1 MLAVKVVDKGV
12 SVIIASVMMVLIVTA
27 AGAIIYSY
35 AQGSFSD
42 LSSSFTEMFTSS
54 SEALKE
60 QAVVVDYLY
69 VNASTSNISFAIY
82 NYGSMDVEVVSVI
95 INGTACDPLE
105 EVYIIPGNWSWANVS
120 FPSFL
125 ISENFYVA
133 KIVSK
138 RGNVYEFSF
147 SPR

>member
-1 MLAVKVVDKGV
+1 VDKGV

-27 AGAIIYSY
+27 AGAMIYSY

-54 SEALKE
+54 SESLKE
-60 QAVVVDYLY
+60 QAVIVDYFY

-82 NYGSMDVEVVSVI
+82 NYGSTDIEVVSVI
-95 INGTACDPLE
+95 INGTACTPHE
-105 EVYIIPGNWSWANVS
+105 EVCVAPGNWSWINVS

-125 ISENFYVA
+125 ISENLYVA
-133 KIVSK
+133 KVVSK
-138 RGNVYEFSF
+138 RGNVYECSF
-147 SPR
+147 SP